1 MLEGFAVVGA
11 VVLVGWVLG
20 RRGTLGPDGQRVLA
34 RLVYA
39 VGTPALLVRTLS
51 TTDVAAVLGA
61 PLLVTAAAALAAGGT
76 SLVLSR
82 LRRHDVEEGVV
93 AALSASYV
101 NAVNLGLPI
110 AVFVLGD
117 GAIVAPALLFQLV
130 VLAPVAVGVLDAR
143 RRDRADRADRAA
155 GGAARARAGARWSRT
170 AVGLLRNPL
179 LLGAAVGLALGVLQL
194 PPPEPVA
201 SVLELLAGVAVP
213 CALLA
218 FGISLSAGPGP
229 RWADPD
235 AWTAVGL
242 KLVLSPLV
250 AWGVG
255 GPLLGL
261 TGDALLAVVL
271 VAALPTAQNVLVY
284 ATRFGAAERLAR
296 DSVLLSTLLSVPA
309 LTAVVLVLG

>member
-1 MLEGFAVVGA
+1 MLEGFAVVGT
-11 VVLVGWVLG
+11 VVLVGWFLG
-20 RRGTLGPDGQRVLA
+20 RRGTLGPEGQRVLA

-51 TTDVAAVLGA
+51 TTDVGAVLGA

-76 SLVLSR
+76 SLLVSR
-82 LRRHDVEEGVV
+82 MRRRSTDEAVI
-93 AALSASYV
+93 AALSAGYV

-130 VLAPVAVGVLDAR
+130 VLAPAAVVVLDAQRRAGTR
-143 RRDRADRADRAA
+143 RR
-155 GGAARARAGARWSRT
+155 ST
-170 AVGLLRNPL
+170 LLRLARNPL
-179 LLGAAVGLALGVLQL
+179 LLGAAVGLALGLLRL
-194 PPPEPVA
+194 PPPEPLA

-218 FGISLSAGPGP
+218 FGLSLASGPRP

-242 KLVLSPLV
+242 KLVLSPAV
-250 AWGVG
+250 AWCVG

-271 VAALPTAQNVLVY
+271 VAALPTAQNVFVY

-296 DSVLLSTLLSVPA
+296 DSVIISTLMSVPA
-309 LTAVVLVLG
+309 LTAVVLLLS

>member
-1 MLEGFAVVGA
+1 VLEGFAVVGA

-20 RRGTLGPDGQRVLA
+20 RRGTLGPEGQRVLA

-51 TTDVAAVLGA
+51 TTDVTAVLGS
-61 PLLVTAAAALAAGGT
+61 PLLVTAAAALAAVVC

-82 LRRHDVEEGVV
+82 LRRHDAEEAVV

-130 VLAPVAVGVLDAR
+130 VLAPVAVGVLDSR
-143 RRDRADRADRAA
+143 RRARADRER
-155 GGAARARAGARWSRT
+155 GGAAPVPAAARWART

-179 LLGAAVGLALGVLQL
+179 LLGAAVGLGLGLLRL

-229 RWADPD
+229 RWADRD
-235 AWTAVGL
+235 AWTAVSL

-250 AWGVG
+250 AWVVG

-271 VAALPTAQNVLVY
+271 VAALPTAQNVFVY

-296 DSVLLSTLLSVPA
+296 DSVLLSTLMSVPA
-309 LTAVVLVLG
+309 LTAVVLLLS

>member
-1 MLEGFAVVGA
+1 MVGA

-51 TTDVAAVLGA
+51 TTDVVAVLGA
-61 PLLVTAAAALAAGGT
+61 PLLVTAAAALTAVAA
-76 SLVLSR
+76 SLLVSR
-82 LRRHDVEEGVV
+82 LRRRSVEEGVV
-93 AALSASYV
+93 AALSAGYV

-143 RRDRADRADRAA
+143 RR
-155 GGAARARAGARWSRT
+155 GGRPGRT
-170 AVGLLRNPL
+170 LRGLVRNPL
-179 LLGAAVGLALGVLQL
+179 LVGAAVGLALGLLHL
-194 PPPEPVA
+194 PPPEPLA
-201 SVLELLAGVAVP
+201 SVLDLLAGVAVP

-229 RWADPD
+229 RLSDPD

-242 KLVLSPLV
+242 KLVLSPVV
-250 AWGVG
+250 AWAVG

-271 VAALPTAQNVLVY
+271 VAALPTAQNVFVY
-284 ATRFGAAERLAR
+284 ATRFGVAERLAR
-296 DSVLLSTLLSVPA
+296 DSVLISTLLSVPA
-309 LTAVVLVLG
+309 LTGVVLLLS

>member
-20 RRGTLGPDGQRVLA
+20 RRGTLGADAQRVLA

-51 TTDVAAVLGA
+51 TTDVTAVLGQ
-61 PLLVTAAAALAAGGT
+61 PLVVTAAAALTAAAV
-76 SLVLSR
+76 SLLLSR
-82 LRRHDVEEGVV
+82 LRRRSVEEGVV
-93 AALSASYV
+93 AAFSASYV

-110 AVFVLGD
+110 AVFVLGN
-117 GAIVAPALLFQLV
+117 GAIVAPALLFQIV
-130 VLAPVAVGVLDAR
+130 VLAPLGVGVLDAR
-143 RRDRADRADRAA
+143 RHRAERGPSA
-155 GGAARARAGARWSRT
+155 GGQDDDDRGVWART
-170 AVGLLRNPL
+170 LLRLARNPL
-179 LLGAAVGLALGVLQL
+179 VLGAAVGLALGLLRL
-194 PPPEPVA
+194 PPPEPLS
-201 SVLELLAGVAVP
+201 SVLDLLAGTAVP

-235 AWTAVGL
+235 AWTAVAL
-242 KLVLSPLV
+242 KLGLSPLV
-250 AWGVG
+250 AWLVG

-261 TGDALLAVVL
+261 SGDALLAVVL
-271 VAALPTAQNVLVY
+271 VAALPTAQNVFVY

-296 DSVLLSTLLSVPA
+296 DSVLISTLLSAPVLA
-309 LTAVVLVLG
+309 AVVLLLG

>member
-11 VVLVGWVLG
+11 VVLLGWFLG
-20 RRGTLGPDGQRVLA
+20 RRGTLGADAQRVLA

-51 TTDVAAVLGA
+51 TTDVTAVLGR
-61 PLLVTAAAALAAGGT
+61 PLVVTAAAALTAAAV
-76 SLVLSR
+76 SLLVSR
-82 LRRHDVEEGVV
+82 LRRRSVEEGVV
-93 AALSASYV
+93 AAFSASYV

-117 GAIVAPALLFQLV
+117 GAIVAPALLFQIV
-130 VLAPVAVGVLDAR
+130 VLAPLGVGVLDAR
-143 RRDRADRADRAA
+143 RHRADRPSSATSEDDD
-155 GGAARARAGARWSRT
+155 GGLWART
-170 AVGLLRNPL
+170 LLRLARNPL
-179 LLGAAVGLALGVLQL
+179 VLGAAVGLALGLLRL
-194 PPPEPVA
+194 PPPEPLS
-201 SVLELLAGVAVP
+201 SVLDLLAGTAVP

-235 AWTAVGL
+235 AWIAVAL
-242 KLVLSPLV
+242 KLGLSPLV
-250 AWGVG
+250 AWVVG

-261 TGDALLAVVL
+261 DGDALLAVVL
-271 VAALPTAQNVLVY
+271 VAALPTAQNVFVY

-296 DSVLLSTLLSVPA
+296 DSVLLSTLMSAPA
-309 LTAVVLVLG
+309 LAVVVLLLG